1 MSRPFLKLPSFDG
14 VAAGQTATLKLP
26 IGFRYHQLFIS
37 YAGVTLAQLTEIR
50 VLANGKLLQRF
61 SATERDILNQ
71 FDGRPAA
78 AGILVLPFDRYG
90 MKNRAAEE
98 ETALNTGVA
107 DSRGIAINS
116 LHIEIDIDAAAA
128 APVLSA
134 KAERSAPVPDGPGL
148 LPFIYKMNRSVDVGE
163 FSISDIPYGRLET
176 QALEKMMLTTTAITS
191 VRVERDTFP
200 VIERTIA
207 ENDLVQTEGVR
218 VPVAGYEFIDF
229 TERGYA
235 ANLLGLVGLNDFAL
249 RMDVTGAG
257 NIPMIVQY
265 AGALNA

>member
-1 MSRPFLKLPSFDG
+1 MSRPYLKLPSLNG

-26 IGFRYHQLFIS
+26 MGFRYHLLNITYS
-37 YAGVTLAQLTEIR
+37 GVTVAQMNEIR
-50 VLANGKLLQRF
+50 VLANGKVIQRF
-61 SATERDILNQ
+61 SGTERDVLNQ

-90 MKNRAAEE
+90 MKNRDAEE

-107 DSRGIAINS
+107 DARGIAINS

-128 APVLSA
+128 APVIKV
-134 KAERSAPVPDGPGL
+134 KAEQSAAVAGGPGL
-148 LPFIYKMNRSVDVGE
+148 IPFIYKMNRSVDVGE

-176 QALEKMMLTTTAITS
+176 QAMEKMMLTTTDITS
-191 VRVERDTFP
+191 IRLERDTYP

-207 ENDLVQTEGVR
+207 ENDLIHTEGVR
-218 VPVAGYEFIDF
+218 VPQAGYEFVDF
-229 TERGYA
+229 TERGYGV
-235 ANLLGLVGLNDFAL
+235 NLLGLVGLNDFAL
-249 RMDVTGAG
+249 RMDVTAAG
-257 NIPMIVQY
+257 NIPMLVQY